1 MLSEYLKGNIWRLED
16 CPFKLYFLLVQHL
29 SFAYVAALSSLLLSP
44 IFFSLFFCNAISKW
58 CSVWLLEL
66 KNLIIFFLFI
76 FFAFRIFARNHLPLL
91 YGSLLFI
98 TFRRIFISFVIA
110 VLKSC
115 FLSSETVSVWSV
127 IFQYRFVK
135 KIISHL
141 RLRG

>member
-66 KNLIIFFLFI
+66 KNLIIFFCLSFLLF
-76 FFAFRIFARNHLPLL
+76 A
-91 YGSLLFI
+91 SLLVIICLCCMDLF
-98 TFRRIFISFVIA
+98 FSSLFVEYSYHSLLPFWK
-110 VLKSC
+110 VVSYLLK
-115 FLSSETVSVWSV
+115 LSQYGVWSSNTGLW
-127 IFQYRFVK
+127 RK
-135 KIISHL
+135 
-141 RLRG
+141 